1 VNHSPLPVAV
11 FVVNAQGSIESWNKA
26 CADMAG
32 YGALNMRGSPV
43 ARLLAFDPPKPG
55 GADDTSAYTSTLP
68 LSTLVDTDATGH
80 LLCQDGRRLPVRITV
95 ARQEIDGDRPG
106 SYSVVVMPLAR
117 EAPRRY
123 DLLHDLP
130 LADIVEGLPCVFY
143 VIDASHRLVLWN
155 RQLELALGMSSEE
168 ITASDIDGFFS
179 VKERPL
185 VAENI
190 RLAFDE
196 GHSSHEAE
204 LIGKHGKRMACL
216 FHCVR
221 STLGTMPCIFGT
233 GLDISARKKNELG
246 LLVRERAMYSSVNAI
261 CITCCQG
268 TENHIEYVN
277 PAFEQITGYRLE
289 EIKGRDPRFM
299 RVEGAD
305 MDERRRIH
313 MALARKESV
322 HAVLRN
328 VRKNGDI
335 FWNDLHID
343 PVVNGDGDVTHF
355 VGVISDITE
364 ARHYERRLQH
374 LAHHDPLTG
383 LANRTLLQDRLQL
396 GIDAAL
402 RHGQLG
408 ALAFL
413 DLDNFKHI
421 NDTFG
426 HEAGDEV
433 LRSIAER
440 LRRSLRDDDT
450 VARVGG
456 DEFVLLMNN
465 QPSIRH
471 VTELIERIRHAVCA
485 PIHAGGKELIAGVSI
500 GVALFPDN
508 GVVAEQIMRAADAAM
523 YHAKTLGKNNCQFF
537 SPELNQAVHDNL
549 LLEAS
554 LTRALRNKE
563 MFLGYQPKIDLRT
576 GKMVGAEA
584 LVRWQHPEQGI
595 VMPGAFI
602 AAAEETGLIVPL
614 GEWVLDTAC
623 AELERLADMGFRD
636 FVISVNLS
644 ARQLRQRQFTERLA
658 ETLDRYHIA
667 PGTLELE
674 VTESQLMDE
683 PAQAIATLA
692 ALKALGVQL
701 SIDDFGTGYSSLSY
715 LQRFPVDFIKIDRSF
730 LHDITDGNA
739 IITRAI
745 IALGH
750 NLKLKVI
757 AEGVETRAQLDFVRD
772 YDCDQMQGYYFSE
785 ALGADA
791 LVDMLVRDTRLAN

>member
-11 FVVNAQGSIESWNKA
+11 FVVDAQGSIESWNKA
-26 CADMAG
+26 CADLAG
-32 YGALNMRGSPV
+32 YGALHIRGSPV
-43 ARLLAFDPPKPG
+43 SRLLAFDHAGGNPPALPPPFPG
-55 GADDTSAYTSTLP
+55 DADS
-68 LSTLVDTDATGH
+68 DATGH
-80 LLCQDGRRLPVRITV
+80 LLCLDGRRLPVSITI
-95 ARQEIDGDRPG
+95 ARQEHDPAHPG
-106 SYSVVVMPLAR
+106 SYSVIVIPLAHA
-117 EAPRRY
+117 APRRY
-123 DLLHDLP
+123 ALLRDLS

-143 VIDASHRLVLWN
+143 VIDAGGKLVLWN
-155 RQLELALGMSSEE
+155 RQLELALGMSSDE
-168 ITASDIDGFFS
+168 ITASEVGSFFS
-179 VKERPL
+179 EKDQPIVQ
-185 VAENI
+185 ENI
-190 RLAFDE
+190 RRAFDE

-221 STLGTMPCIFGT
+221 STLGTLPCIFGT

-246 LLVRERAMYSSVNAI
+246 LLVRERAMYASVNAI
-261 CITCCQG
+261 VITCRHG
-268 TENHIEYVN
+268 MRNHIEYVN
-277 PAFEQITGYRLE
+277 PAFEQITGYRLD
-289 EIKGRDPRFM
+289 EIKGKDPRFM
-299 RVEGAD
+299 RIEGTD
-305 MDERRRIH
+305 VDEQHRIH

-328 VRKNGDI
+328 VRKNGDV

-343 PVVNGDGDVTHF
+343 PVVNADGDVTHF

-402 RHGQLG
+402 RNGKLG

-426 HEAGDEV
+426 HEAGDQV
-433 LRSIAER
+433 LRTIAER

-471 VTELIERIRHAVCA
+471 VTELIERVRLAVCT
-485 PIHAGGKELIAGVSI
+485 PIQAGGKELIAGVSI
-500 GVALFPDN
+500 GVSLFPDN
-508 GVVAEQIMRAADAAM
+508 GVVAEQIMRSADAAM
-523 YHAKTLGKNNCQFF
+523 YHAKTLGKNNCQFY
-537 SPELNQAVHDNL
+537 SPELNQAVHDHL

-554 LTRALRNKE
+554 LTRALRNHE
-563 MFLGYQPKIDLRT
+563 MFLGFQPKIDLRS

-602 AAAEETGLIVPL
+602 GAAEESGLIVPL
-614 GEWVLDTAC
+614 GEWVLDAAC
-623 AELERLADMGFRD
+623 AELERLASLGFHE

-644 ARQLRQRQFTERLA
+644 ARQLRQRHFTERVAEILA
-658 ETLDRYHIA
+658 RYHIA

-692 ALKALGVQL
+692 GLKALGVQL

-715 LQRFPVDFIKIDRSF
+715 LQKFPVDYIKIDRSF
-730 LHDITDGNA
+730 LLDISGGNA

-757 AEGVETRAQLDFVRD
+757 AEGVETRAQLDFLRD
-772 YDCDQMQGYYFSE
+772 YECDQMQGYYFSA
-785 ALGADA
+785 ALGAAA
-791 LVDMLVRDTRLAN
+791 LTELLVSDTRLAH

>member
-1 VNHSPLPVAV
+1 MNHAPLPVAV
-11 FVVNAQGSIESWNKA
+11 LVVNAQGSIESWNKA

-32 YGALNMRGSPV
+32 YGAHTIRGSPV
-43 ARLLAFDPPKPG
+43 GRLLVFDHPG
-55 GADDTSAYTSTLP
+55 ALRPYSTRA
-68 LSTLVDTDATGH
+68 DTDTTGH
-80 LLCQDGRRLPVRITV
+80 MLCRDGRRLPVRMTV
-95 ARQEIDGDRPG
+95 ARQDNQPDHPG
-106 SYSVVVMPLAR
+106 SYSVIVMRQADA
-117 EAPRRY
+117 APDRY
-123 DLLHDLP
+123 ALLQDLP

-143 VIDASHRLVLWN
+143 VIDAGGRLVLWN

-168 ITASDIDGFFS
+168 VASHPVSSFFS
-179 VKERPL
+179 ARDQPV
-185 VAENI
+185 VADNI
-190 RLAFDE
+190 RRAFDE

-204 LIGKHGKRMACL
+204 LIGKHGKHTACL

-221 STLGTMPCIFGT
+221 TTLGSMPCIFGT
-233 GLDISARKKNELG
+233 GLDISARKKSELG
-246 LLVRERAMYSSVNAI
+246 MLVRERAMYSSVNAI
-261 CITCCQG
+261 CITCCHG
-268 TENHIEYVN
+268 LENRIEYVN
-277 PAFEQITGYRLE
+277 PAFEQITGYRLDD
-289 EIKGRDPRFM
+289 IKGRDPRFM
-299 RVEGAD
+299 RIAGTDV
-305 MDERRRIH
+305 DEQQRIH
-313 MALARKESV
+313 EALTRRESV

-343 PVVNGDGDVTHF
+343 PVVNADGEVTHF

-383 LANRTLLQDRLQL
+383 LANRTLLHDRLQL

-402 RHGQLG
+402 RHGKLG

-413 DLDNFKHI
+413 DVDNFKHI
-421 NDTFG
+421 NDSFG
-426 HEAGDEV
+426 HETGDEV
-433 LRSIAER
+433 LRSIADR

-456 DEFVLLMNN
+456 DEFVLLINE

-471 VTELIERIRHAVCA
+471 VTELVERIRQAIGA
-485 PIHAGGKELIAGVSI
+485 PIHAGGKELIAGASI

-523 YHAKTLGKNNCQFF
+523 YHAKMLGKNNCQFYT
-537 SPELNQAVHDNL
+537 PELNQAVHDNL

-554 LTRALRNKE
+554 LTRAIRNKE
-563 MFLGYQPKIDLRT
+563 MFLGYQPKIDLRS

-584 LVRWQHPEQGI
+584 LVRWQHPDQGI

-602 AAAEETGLIVPL
+602 AACEETGLIVPL
-614 GEWVLDTAC
+614 GEWVLDAAC
-623 AELERLADMGFRD
+623 AELARLAAIGFTD

-644 ARQLRQRQFTERLA
+644 ARQLRQRHFIDRVA
-658 ETLDRYHIA
+658 ETLARHHIA

-683 PAQAIATLA
+683 PAQAIAALA
-692 ALKALGVQL
+692 SLKALGVQL
-701 SIDDFGTGYSSLSY
+701 SIDDFGTGYSSLAY
-715 LQRFPVDFIKIDRSF
+715 LQKFPVDYIKIDRSF
-730 LHDITDGNA
+730 LADITDGNA

-750 NLKLKVI
+750 NLKMKVI
-757 AEGVETRAQLDFVRD
+757 AEGVETRAQLDFLRD
-772 YDCDQMQGYYFSE
+772 YDCDQMQGYYFSA
-785 ALGADA
+785 ALGAPA
-791 LVDMLVRDTRLAN
+791 LSSMLMNDTRLAS